1 MRRIVFWLLSVHC
14 LLVSCMSAREAAEVL
29 QEGDRIMVSLK
40 AKVDGAEVKSILP
53 EGGIEGK
60 ITGLT
65 LASYDENGAL
75 VDVQYYTDM
84 SDIRLYVSRSGDNDV
99 FALAN
104 MGDMTGEFPALAE
117 DVGDICHMV
126 ESYSQV
132 ESLGIPMCASVKVSP
147 SSSQIEIRLVRLFA
161 KVNLRI
167 LHTSLDFSDTAS
179 DFAFNLCNESLYV
192 RQANGRLFPFAQSGS
207 RALSES
213 DILGESDCNP
223 DLNDRSVHS
232 DPSVFGPG
240 PGYHKDTTIVLYIPE
255 NMQGV
260 LLPMNTDPMAKTA
273 ENISDIN
280 GRDYSGI
287 CTYIELNAKKEGVGT
302 GVSGSIMYRCY
313 LGADN
318 MSDFNVVRN
327 GCYDV
332 TLDLTQ
338 DSFGMDNWKVVKGDD
353 WTDNRSLW
361 FLADSYMIY
370 PGTSKDV
377 FVHYSTL
384 PGNDT
389 DSQTRPGEWMYYF
402 DDAGMAAAGL
412 RYSFDP
418 LSLKVSHDAVRNLC
432 FAFEASEDAVA
443 GTSFPLTISLKDGSH
458 ADESLIYIAELGDLA
473 LNWESVPSYV
483 AQYGVVRVEGAP
495 TETLPLKVSVSDPSA
510 IACTQIDDTSFRLV
524 ALKAGTFELVFEN
537 SAGTQR
543 YAIPLNV
550 GTPYLDVTT
559 ESVALNPDGLP
570 VKLDYGFY
578 DARGRKLSGF
588 DEEAF
593 RDILMPV
600 VEDNEYF
607 STDITSDNLT
617 VMVSRLYEGN
627 ECIDLGAGYSL
638 TLKPVKCAGA
648 GSQSISAYI
657 IDPFDDVTPR
667 DYGRIDDYTLFA
679 MDGVKPVLKDYF
691 SELRK
696 KNLSFEYEAPVPDA
710 DKSCLSVALL
720 PEWQGGFSNSNGV
733 YSLSYDPDDHA
744 YATGASFRISE
755 NEVAAGLA
763 HSAGRHDVMIYV
775 ENRHSHEKIGHVCGY
790 IDLYVH
796 TALGTRAVFG
806 SQVSNHKPEGAAA
819 SIPTFAGVYN
829 DIAGMMLFSPQSGNM
844 IYYMDVNAEFMTDV
858 SKVYLYDCLLKYAKT
873 GSNVF
878 DAITMLQ
885 PSVADGY
892 ADANTRLLYSVNG
905 DGGDRVFVGGE
916 GYGKRKGIGVMLYR
930 ALRMQ
935 TYDTALTERDFLKY
949 FLGLTENDVAN
960 HVFAPCVDVHD
971 LNLDSQLN
979 KVERNA
985 PYFFAPSGHPEY
997 LDDEGNGY
1005 HVIHFLEEIVPAT
1018 GGWINLL

>member
-1 MRRIVFWLLSVHC
+1 
-14 LLVSCMSAREAAEVL
+14 MSAREVVEVL
-29 QEGDRIMVSLK
+29 PEDGRIMVSLK
-40 AKVDGAEVKSILP
+40 AEVDGAEVKSILS
-53 EGGIEGK
+53 ESSVEGK

-65 LASYDENGAL
+65 LASYDENGTL
-75 VDVQYYTDM
+75 VDVQYYTDL

-104 MGDMTGEFPALAE
+104 MGDMSAEFPALAE

-126 ESYSQV
+126 DSYSQV
-132 ESLGIPMCASVKVSP
+132 ESMGIPMCASVKVSP
-147 SSSQIEIRLVRLFA
+147 SSSQTVIRLVRLFA

-179 DFAFNLCNESLYV
+179 DFAFNLCNESVYV
-192 RQANGRLFPFAQSGS
+192 RQANGRLFPFAESGS
-207 RALSES
+207 RALCDNDLLS
-213 DILGESDCNP
+213 ESDCNP
-223 DLNDRSVHS
+223 DLNDGSVHG
-232 DPSVFGPG
+232 DPSAFGPG

-273 ENISDIN
+273 ENIAGIN
-280 GRDYSGI
+280 GRDYSCL
-287 CTYIELNAKKEGVGT
+287 CTYIELNANKEDVGT

-318 MSDFNVVRN
+318 VSDFNVVRN

-338 DSFGMDNWKVVKGDD
+338 DSFGMDNWKVVRGDD

-361 FLADSYMIY
+361 FMSDSYVIY
-370 PGTSKDV
+370 PGVAKEV
-377 FVHYSTL
+377 FVHYSSL

-389 DSQTRPGEWMYYF
+389 DSQVRPEEWMYYF

-418 LSLKVSHDAVRNLC
+418 HVLKTSPDAARNFC
-432 FAFEASEDAVA
+432 FAFEASEDAAA
-443 GTSFPLTISLKDGSH
+443 GASFPLTISLKDGSH
-458 ADESLIYIAELGDLA
+458 VDESLIYIAELGDLS

-495 TETLPLKVSVSDPSA
+495 AETLPLRVSISDPSA

-524 ALKAGTFELVFEN
+524 ALKAGTFDLVFEN
-537 SAGTQR
+537 SAGTQS
-543 YAIPLNV
+543 YTIPLNV

-559 ESVALNPDGLP
+559 ESVALNPDGRP
-570 VKLDYGFY
+570 VNLDYGYY
-578 DARGRKLSGF
+578 DTRGRKLSGF
-588 DEEAF
+588 DEAAF
-593 RDILMPV
+593 RDVLMPV

-607 STDITSDNLT
+607 STDITSDDLT
-617 VMVSRLYEGN
+617 VRISRLYDGN
-627 ECIDLGAGYSL
+627 ERINLGAGYSL

-648 GSQSISAYI
+648 GSQSIAAYI
-657 IDPFDDVTPR
+657 IDPFDDITPR

-679 MDGVKPVLKDYF
+679 LDGVESVLKDHF
-691 SELRK
+691 SGLRK
-696 KNLSFEYEAPVPDA
+696 ENVSFEYEAPVPDA
-710 DKSCLSVALL
+710 DKSCLSVELL
-720 PEWQGGFSNSNGV
+720 PEWQGGFSNSNGI
-733 YSLSYDPDDHA
+733 YSITYDPDDHA

-755 NEVAAGLA
+755 NDAVAGRS

-775 ENRHSHEKIGHVCGY
+775 ENRHSNERIGHVCGY
-790 IDLYVH
+790 MDVYVH
-796 TALGTRAVFG
+796 SALGARATFG
-806 SQVSNHKPEGAAA
+806 SQVSNYKPEGAAA
-819 SIPTFAGVYN
+819 SVPTFAGVYN
-829 DIAGMMLFSPQSGNM
+829 DIAGMMLFSPQSGNS
-844 IYYMDVNAEFMTDV
+844 IYFMDVNAEFMTDV
-858 SKVYLYDCLLKYAKT
+858 SKVYVYDCLMKYAKT

-892 ADANTRLLYSVNG
+892 ADTNTRLLYSVSG

-916 GYGKRKGIGVMLYR
+916 GYGKRRGVGVMLYR
-930 ALRMQ
+930 AVRMQ
-935 TYDTALTERDFLKY
+935 TYDNALTERYFYKY
-949 FLGLTENDVAN
+949 FLGLTDNNVAN
-960 HVFAPCVDVHD
+960 RVFAPCVDVHD
-971 LNLDSQLN
+971 LNMDSDSQMN

-985 PYFFAPSGHPEY
+985 PYHFAPSGHPEY
-997 LDDEGNGY
+997 LDDDGKGY
-1005 HVIHFLEEIVPAT
+1005 HVIHFLEEIVPET